1 MNSVF
6 KSALFQC
13 TDDGNVS
20 TTCGGQGDRRG
31 RFRCGS
37 RDFDSV
43 YDGHDG
49 TCRVGLWN
57 QSGDYVITD

>member
-20 TTCGGQGDRRG
+20 TTCGGYLACPRLVVQRL
-31 RFRCGS
+31 S
-37 RDFDSV
+37 
-43 YDGHDG
+43 
-49 TCRVGLWN
+49 
-57 QSGDYVITD
+57 